1 MTDAPDPR
9 TYVLKPRPPVRA
21 FVIAAGMTLLGA
33 LLVSLATAKEA
44 ALLWVVL
51 AAIILIAG
59 LVLAAMAGWSM
70 VTMRTF
76 VDLDPKGYRIH
87 GPGTDKSGTWG
98 DVTKVTTSA
107 QGSHLTL
114 YHGEVGRTHLICPGG
129 GEDEEMKALVA
140 AVAQHLDADRGYG
153 ETINV
158 PLIDPHQPPNP
169 DVVSHKQ

>member
-1 MTDAPDPR
+1 MIAAPEPR

-21 FVIAAGMTLLGA
+21 FVIAAALTLVGA
-33 LLVSLATAKEA
+33 LLVSIAQSADA
-44 ALLWVVL
+44 SLLWVVL
-51 AAIILIAG
+51 ASIILIAG
-59 LVLAAMAGWSM
+59 LALAGMAAWSM

-76 VDLDPKGYRIH
+76 IDLASDGYRIH
-87 GPGTDKSGTWG
+87 GPGVDKSGGWE

-114 YHGEVGRTHLICPGG
+114 YHGEVGRTHVICPGG
-129 GEDEEMKALVA
+129 GEDPEMVALVE
-140 AVAQHLDADRGYG
+140 AVAKHLDANRGYG

-169 DVVSHKQ
+169 DVVQHQQ